1 MRSCQVAFC
10 VPAGHNA
17 ATNSTLVRA
26 KPRRPSSNIVESS
39 YKPNETG
46 SILSHCA
53 NLSQPFYVL
62 LNQQDQGHAS
72 IEATATWRCLRC
84 CKPHGKAHTSEPAQ
98 IYLYKLHHSAVGL
111 TMAVADASSGQGSG
125 LAVLDLI
132 NHVAHLL
139 DIRHL
144 HKQQVASSKP
154 HQRHAGQAEDGSVY
168 AIVFGNRLT
177 ARQLCYLRSCSS

>member
-1 MRSCQVAFC
+1 MLMQCAAARLLSV

-17 ATNSTLVRA
+17 ATNSTLARA
-26 KPRRPSSNIVESS
+26 KPRRPSPNIVESS

-53 NLSQPFYVL
+53 NLSQPFYIL

-72 IEATATWRCLRC
+72 IEATAASDAANHMARPTQVSLRKSTC
-84 CKPHGKAHTSEPAQ
+84 TSSTT
-98 IYLYKLHHSAVGL
+98 LLWGL

-144 HKQQVASSKP
+144 HKRKQAASPSVMQV
-154 HQRHAGQAEDGSVY
+154 
-168 AIVFGNRLT
+168 
-177 ARQLCYLRSCSS
+177 RQ